1 MNFENFFLEK
11 WYDSRGT
18 KDWTVNLA
26 YDSTKITDEY
36 DNEIGKVVN
45 DEYEYITVLPDNMLL
60 EVRVVGS
67 HYDDYEQDGE
77 MDDMNSFF
85 NVFIETFYGSNP
97 RKQYK
102 DITYS
107 SSGEDRRDTLQKSQ
121 PYSTYVQYHK
131 DLVEKR
137 KKEREEMVKNLE
149 AQGKEVPE
157 YLKTPDYHAIPIAP
171 YSHAKVANRIISL
184 VTGLLKEITKD
195 YDILVIDFE
204 TKQHEEKM
212 KSLVDKIA
220 KNMGAAPTKIYGD
233 AERIMKNRMDW
244 ISSNA
249 YLAYDLPRFRS
260 QQNAKDLALP
270 SLKDIED
277 IKYF

>member
-26 YDSTKITDEY
+26 YDSTKLTNEY
-36 DNEIGKVVN
+36 DYEIGKVIN
-45 DEYEYITVLPDNMLL
+45 DEYSTILPDNNLL
-60 EVRVVGS
+60 EIRVVGS
-67 HYDDYEQDGE
+67 HYDEYEEDYEMEG
-77 MDDMNSFF
+77 MDTFF
-85 NVFIETFYGSNP
+85 SVYIETFYGPNP

-102 DITYS
+102 DITKTS
-107 SSGEDRRDTLQKSQ
+107 SSEEKRDAYNKTQ

-131 DLVEKR
+131 DLMDKRKADREKR
-137 KKEREEMVKNLE
+137 IKDLE
-149 AQGKEVPE
+149 AQGKEIDD
-157 YLKTPDYHAIPIAP
+157 YLKEPDYYSVPIAP

-212 KSLVDKIA
+212 KPLMDKIA
-220 KNMGAAPTKIYGD
+220 KNMGAAPTKLYSD

-244 ISSNA
+244 IVTNA

-260 QQNAKDLALP
+260 QKNAKDLALP
-270 SLKDIED
+270 SLDDIED
-277 IKYF
+277 IKYY